1 MLERAMQ
8 VWGDSQAAG
17 LVPDCRLCITYI
29 EVATKLDM
37 TEQALN
43 MYRQVGGWVEG
54 CVCTAYYAVV

>member
-1 MLERAMQ
+1 MQ

-43 MYRQVGGWVEG
+43 MYRQVGGSTAWV
-54 CVCTAYYAVV
+54 AK